1 MADWSGFLNKSS
13 GFGGG
18 SMRNE
23 DFDEEDVWGGVT
35 VERERERDYMC
46 PEMGSKESSDS
57 SSAWG
62 MPTSPRKIPRTN
74 NVTLHSLE
82 SDSNVIQRSSAP
94 MDIPDWSKIYGKKGV
109 EEEGVNK
116 KFDFG
121 HGDHYLDDY
130 GDDGGQDD
138 MIPPHQWISRKLA
151 RSQISSFSVCEGIG
165 RTLKGRDLSK
175 VRNAILTKTG
185 PAAVELTR
193 DRALEYTLSVV
204 TEFNTLQVFTS
215 AWFIIS

>member
-18 SMRNE
+18 SARNE
-23 DFDEEDVWGGVT
+23 DFDEEDVWGL
-35 VERERERDYMC
+35 C
-46 PEMGSKESSDS
+46 PEMKVSKDSSDP
-57 SSAWG
+57 SSAWC

-74 NVTLHSLE
+74 NVKLNSLE
-82 SDSNVIQRSSAP
+82 SDSNVVQRSSAP

-116 KFDFG
+116 KFDFDYG
-121 HGDHYLDDY
+121 NHYLDDY
-130 GDDGGQDD
+130 EDDD

-185 PAAVELTR
+185 
-193 DRALEYTLSVV
+193 
-204 TEFNTLQVFTS
+204 
-215 AWFIIS
+215 FIE

>member
-18 SMRNE
+18 SPRNE

-35 VERERERDYMC
+35 LERETDFFC
-46 PEMGSKESSDS
+46 PEMKLSKDSSDS
-57 SSAWG
+57 SSAWC
-62 MPTSPRKIPRTN
+62 MTTSPRKIPRTN
-74 NVTLHSLE
+74 NVKPHSLK
-82 SDSNVIQRSSAP
+82 SDSNVVQRSSAP
-94 MDIPDWSKIYGKKGV
+94 MDIPDWSKIYGKKGI

-121 HGDHYLDDY
+121 YGDHCLDDY
-130 GDDGGQDD
+130 EDDDDG

-185 PAAVELTR
+185 
-193 DRALEYTLSVV
+193 
-204 TEFNTLQVFTS
+204 
-215 AWFIIS
+215 FIE